1 MFDDFIKLVHPDDR
15 KLIDFYTEEIIKTK
29 AGVSFD
35 FRYAIPGRE
44 IIWVQNNI
52 EPVFRNDELIEL
64 HGVNIDITDK
74 KLAEQELITA
84 KEKAEAS
91 DRLKT
96 AFMNNI
102 SHEIRTP
109 LNGILG
115 FGQILTDPAFSEI
128 EKDGF
133 YRMLNESCDRLLN
146 TVTNI
151 MDVSLLTSGNQ
162 KIYKEEFDL
171 DKLISD
177 VYDKFEDTCTQK
189 NLVFSIQ
196 KKHIESGTQIC
207 TDESMV
213 SKIIYQL
220 IDNAIKFTSTG
231 TIEISYETKGNTL
244 FVSVKDSGIGISEKN
259 KNQIFGNFMQEDN
272 ANTRKYEGTG
282 IGLSIV
288 KGLTEILGGSIFVE
302 SEKEK
307 GSTFSLSIPLN

>member
-1 MFDDFIKLVHPDDR
+1 
-15 KLIDFYTEEIIKTK
+15 
-29 AGVSFD
+29 
-35 FRYAIPGRE
+35 
-44 IIWVQNNI
+44 
-52 EPVFRNDELIEL
+52 
-64 HGVNIDITDK
+64 
-74 KLAEQELITA
+74 
-84 KEKAEAS
+84 
-91 DRLKT
+91 
-96 AFMNNI
+96 
-102 SHEIRTP
+102 
-109 LNGILG
+109 
-115 FGQILTDPAFSEI
+115 
-128 EKDGF
+128 
-133 YRMLNESCDRLLN
+133 
-146 TVTNI
+146 

-177 VYDKFEDTCTQK
+177 VYDKFEDTCKQK